1 MRFRCRLVPGT
12 WQRLRLIGHSSNLD
26 WGVACWAI
34 WEVMVRRPIYQ
45 YMAVVRPEHFFLCVS
60 CTWAWRTE
68 HCLARHADETW
79 HGVTGEKR
87 STADSS
93 MAIAKKKS
101 VTRRLKMVSTNR
113 KKGSSMCSSISSR
126 SCHSPCGMFVASQ
139 FSSKANQKCSANSPT
154 SATVHS
160 LGSIAFPDCMKSKH
174 SAVPWP
180 CKTRPGSTFH
190 A

>member
-1 MRFRCRLVPGT
+1 MRCWCRLVPGT

-26 WGVACWAI
+26 WGVGCCAI

-45 YMAVVRPEHFFLCVS
+45 YMAVVRPEQFFFGCQLHVGMAHRALPGTARRR
-60 CTWAWRTE
+60 TWY
-68 HCLARHADETW
+68 
-79 HGVTGEKR
+79 GVTGEKR

-126 SCHSPCGMFVASQ
+126 SCHSPCGMFLLQSLFQ
-139 FSSKANQKCSANSPT
+139 GKPESA
-154 SATVHS
+154 AQ
-160 LGSIAFPDCMKSKH
+160 
-174 SAVPWP
+174 
-180 CKTRPGSTFH
+180 TRQPPPPFTRSDRLSFQIV
-190 A
+190 